1 MSPSA
6 MAALIPDSAFGYF
19 LENISSSLSC
29 VLLFAGM
36 LTLNDDWK
44 PGRKGMWGLLVIAI
58 LLLQPILYVSHY
70 MVLFKLLFC
79 IFSMLGM
86 ATCYRRRTPA
96 FWFSV
101 CVMCT
106 VACFCSTLSGLLL
119 LLYPDESRL
128 VFKLPLTVLSYLLVR
143 RFFKPLMLQLKQSD
157 STYWGHLYAV
167 PLSMFAA
174 LMFVTLALSDYTHGG
189 RRFPVFF
196 SVSLLAFAFTV
207 YSILHYLFRSV
218 YLRQQQTHDNDVLR
232 TQMAAV
238 VRRADEIIRQD
249 EAERVFRH
257 DLRHHVNALS
267 TCIDAGAYEE
277 ARALLQRTQQTLN
290 GLEQT
295 RQTITRYT
303 GRPVLD
309 AVLSS
314 YGDALEQCDARYQ
327 VALRLPETLE
337 PDLAELSTVLSN
349 ALENAL
355 HACLALPKGRERAV
369 KVLGETHGAQ
379 FLLTVSNTCPFDTLL
394 DPLTS
399 LPRATRPGHG
409 YGTRSIAIFAARWG
423 GVLDYQ
429 VADGWFHMHLLI

>member
-1 MSPSA
+1 MTASA
-6 MAALIPDSAFGYF
+6 ITVLIPNRALEYL
-19 LENISSSLSC
+19 LENIATSFSY

-36 LTLNDDWK
+36 LSLIDDWR
-44 PGRKGMWGLLVIAI
+44 PGRRTMWA
-58 LLLQPILYVSHY
+58 LLLPTVLVLQPVLYLSHY
-70 MVLFKLLFC
+70 TVIGKLLYAVLSVLAIIVLC
-79 IFSMLGM
+79 R
-86 ATCYRRRTPA
+86 YRSAA
-96 FWFSV
+96 FWLSL
-101 CVMCT
+101 CTMCMA
-106 VACFCSTLSGLLL
+106 VCFCGALSSLFL
-119 LLYPDESRL
+119 LLYPSLPRL
-128 VFKLPLTVLSYLLVR
+128 LFKLPLTVLSYLLVR
-143 RFFKPLMLQLKQSD
+143 RFFRPVIRQLEQTGN
-157 STYWGHLYAV
+157 TYWIHLCAV
-167 PLSMFAA
+167 PLGVLAILVFS
-174 LMFVTLALSDYTHGG
+174 TLALDDYARGG
-189 RRFPVFF
+189 VRFPLLL
-196 SVSLLAFAFTV
+196 SVSLLALAFTV
-207 YSILHYLFRSV
+207 YGIINYFFRSI

-238 VRRADEIIRQD
+238 VRRADEITRQD

-303 GRPVLD
+303 GRPILD

-314 YGDALEQCDARYQ
+314 YGDAFGRCGAQYKVRL
-327 VALRLPETLE
+327 ALPDVLE

-369 KVLGETHGAQ
+369 KVLGEPHGAQ
-379 FLLTVSNTCPFDTLL
+379 FLLTVSNTCPDGVSL
-394 DPLTS
+394 DPSTA

>member
-1 MSPSA
+1 MTASA
-6 MAALIPDSAFGYF
+6 LAAFIPDRAIECL
-19 LENISSSLSC
+19 LENLSTSLSYI
-29 VLLFAGM
+29 LFFAGM
-36 LTLNDDWK
+36 LLLQREWR
-44 PGRKGMWGLLVIAI
+44 PGRKCMWLL
-58 LLLQPILYVSHY
+58 LLAMLFVLQPIIYFGHYLAIIKQLCSIPSVLIMIFCCRPRTPIFWLSLCTMCLVVS
-70 MVLFKLLFC
+70 LCGILS
-79 IFSMLGM
+79 SMLFM
-86 ATCYRRRTPA
+86 LLP
-96 FWFSV
+96 
-101 CVMCT
+101 
-106 VACFCSTLSGLLL
+106 VA
-119 LLYPDESRL
+119 SRL
-128 VFKLPLTVLSYLLVR
+128 LFKLPLTMLSILAVYFFLQPAIRQLEQTVEKGWGYLCAI
-143 RFFKPLMLQLKQSD
+143 PIGIQLF
-157 STYWGHLYAV
+157 L
-167 PLSMFAA
+167 LSSS
-174 LMFVTLALSDYTHGG
+174 LALDDYVRGG
-189 RRFPVFF
+189 ARFPL
-196 SVSLLAFAFTV
+196 LLAIALIAITGTV
-207 YSILHYLFRSV
+207 YGILTYFFRSI

-238 VRRADEIIRQD
+238 VRRADEITRQD

-303 GRPVLD
+303 GRPILD

-314 YGDALEQCDARYQ
+314 YGDAFGRCGAQYRVRL
-327 VALRLPETLE
+327 ALPDVLE

-369 KVLGETHGAQ
+369 KVLGEPHGAQ
-379 FLLTVSNTCPFDTLL
+379 FLLTVSNTCPDGVSL
-394 DPLTS
+394 DPSTA